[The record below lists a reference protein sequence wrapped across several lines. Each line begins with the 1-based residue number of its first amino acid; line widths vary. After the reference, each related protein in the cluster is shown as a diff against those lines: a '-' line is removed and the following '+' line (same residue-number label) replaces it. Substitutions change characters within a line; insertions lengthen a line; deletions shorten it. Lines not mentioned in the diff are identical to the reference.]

1 MDFFQAQNDAR
12 RNTNRFVLLFIVAVI
27 VLVLLTNLLVMAFMG
42 AFSAYFGNDLVTGR
56 YVDSMLVSNGN
67 SVDILSW
74 AFWEAMLRA
83 FDWQMFFGI
92 GFIVTAIVAVAS
104 FYKMMVLSSGG
115 KVVAE
120 MLGGRLLRPNTELPS
135 SEHKVLNIVEE
146 MAIASGTPVPL
157 VYVLPEAGI
166 NAFAAGFTPGDAV
179 IGITEGSIRH
189 LNRDQLQGVIAHEF
203 SHILNGDIRLNIRLM
218 GLLHGILIISII
230 GSYLLRCRSFSR
242 GRRSDN
248 TVATV
253 FLGLGL
259 VAIGSVGSFFGS
271 LIKASVSRQREYLAD
286 ASAVQFTRNPDGIA
300 DALKKIGGFAEGS
313 MLESPSAAEVSHAFF
328 ANGIRSMLASF
339 LATHPPLD
347 DRIRRIQPHWNG
359 KFLEAGRQ
367 ADERMSAETLEP
379 IANRSFPFQ
388 GAVSPVVADIA
399 FAMNHVGR
407 PQQQH
412 LEYARSLIEQ
422 IPDTLIEAVRE
433 PYGARALIHALVIN
447 KDSEVRKSQLEHL
460 KKQGDQ
466 GVYELTARL
475 LAPVDALGNQF
486 RLPLIELSVASMRQL
501 SLSQYQLFKKNLS
514 VLIEADNKI
523 SVFQWALQK
532 IVFHNLDSVF
542 NKHPAFSTIGKYS
555 DLSQLENEIGI
566 LLSLLV
572 HAEHD
577 NYKDAEKAFR
587 AGKKKLANIHINLL
601 QSSVINL
608 NELDTAIDRLALLK
622 PLLKPRVL
630 KACVASITV
639 NNHVSVIEAELLR
652 AFSAAIDCPM
662 PLLLNTLNK
671 R

>member
-12 RNTNRFVLLFIVAVI
+12 RNTNRFVLLFIVAVM
-27 VLVLLTNLLVMAFMG
+27 VLVLLTNFLVMAFMG
-42 AFSAYFGNDLVTGR
+42 AFSAYFGNDLVMGR
-56 YVDSMLVSNGN
+56 YADSLLASGGN
-67 SVDILSW
+67 SADILSW
-74 AFWEAMLRA
+74 AFWKAFLRV
-83 FDWQMFFGI
+83 FDWQMFFGV
-92 GFIVTAIVAVAS
+92 GFIVTAIVAAAS
-104 FYKMMVLSSGG
+104 FYKIMALSSGG

-120 MLGGRLLRPNTELPS
+120 MLGGRLIRPNTELPS
-135 SEHKVLNIVEE
+135 ERRVLNIVEE

-179 IGITEGSIRH
+179 IGVTEGSIRH

-230 GSYLLRCRSFSR
+230 GSYLLRYRSSSR
-242 GRRSDN
+242 RRRSDS
-248 TVATV
+248 TAATV
-253 FLGLGL
+253 VLGLGL

-300 DALKKIGGFAEGS
+300 DALRKIGGFAEGS
-313 MLESPSAAEVSHAFF
+313 TLESPSAAEVSHAFF
-328 ANGIRSMLASF
+328 ANGVRSMLASF
-339 LATHPPLD
+339 LATHPPLG

-359 KFLEAGRQ
+359 EFLEAGRQ
-367 ADERMSAETLEP
+367 ADEIISTETPEP
-379 IANRSFPFQ
+379 VANQSFPFQ
-388 GAVSPVVADIA
+388 GAISPAVADIA
-399 FAMNHVGR
+399 FAMNNVGR

-412 LEYARSLIEQ
+412 LEYAHALIDQVPNE
-422 IPDTLIEAVRE
+422 LIEAVRE

-460 KKQGDQ
+460 EKQGDQ
-466 GVYELTARL
+466 GVHELTARL
-475 LAPVDALGNQF
+475 LTLVDALGNQF
-486 RLPLIELSVASMRQL
+486 RLPLIEISIASMRQL
-501 SLSQYQLFKKNLS
+501 SPSQYQLFKKNLS

-523 SVFQWALQK
+523 SIFQWALQK
-532 IVFHNLDSVF
+532 IVFHNLDSGF
-542 NKHPAFSTIGKYS
+542 NKPSVFSVTGKYS
-555 DLSQLENEIGI
+555 ALSQLENEIGI

-577 NYKDAEKAFR
+577 NYKDAEKAFNAAKR
-587 AGKKKLANIHINLL
+587 QLDNIHIKLL
-601 QSSVINL
+601 QSSIINL

-630 KACVASITV
+630 KACAASITV

-662 PLLLNTLNK
+662 PLLLNPLNK
-671 R
+671 G